1 LNILFFTRY
10 TDYLGTFV
18 MHCHILDHE
27 PLKTMEVV
35 DVVGEGP
42 RSASM
47 ATRGSL
53 KPWGARVVAGVPSG
67 IEVILHPR
75 RMYSSIG

>member
-1 LNILFFTRY
+1 VSRSRRHHACEAALNILFFTRY

-47 ATRGSL
+47 ATRDPSSLGALGS
-53 KPWGARVVAGVPSG
+53 
-67 IEVILHPR
+67 
-75 RMYSSIG
+75 

>member
-35 DVVGEGP
+35 GVVGEDPTPVGQ
-42 RSASM
+42 M
-47 ATRGSL
+47 ATRDPSSLGALGS
-53 KPWGARVVAGVPSG
+53 
-67 IEVILHPR
+67 
-75 RMYSSIG
+75 